1 MTIEFNKEYPE
12 FKVTQTLHQLVDN
25 LNDLATL
32 IEGNLTLVDSGLNN
46 MFDHYAPDAHEIY
59 PDSAFTMT
67 AQGLDISSTE
77 GVARFGTSDSSSMAE
92 IFSDGGNVKLAAENH
107 ILLDNSSA
115 IGSILL
121 SSSGSVYGAIR
132 KRSGS
137 SHMSI
142 FSGGHPAI
150 DFDTS
155 KITSTSTR
163 TSFPAE
169 VRIPYLE
176 TAADTVHGAINEV
189 RIDTIDKFNEDRIRL
204 TDLEDELASLDTDV
218 KENESSINNVD
229 NRVTTLEAMNISSRL
244 TNIESQIVAINNR
257 LGLLGI

>member
-1 MTIEFNKEYPE
+1 MTIELNKEYPE
-12 FKVTQTLHQLVDN
+12 FRVTHTLHQLVDN

-46 MFDHYAPDAHEIY
+46 IFDHYAPDAHEIY

-67 AQGLDISSTE
+67 AEGLDISSTE
-77 GVARFGTSDSSSMAE
+77 GAARFGTSDSSSMTE
-92 IFSDGGNVKLAAENH
+92 IFSDGGNIKLSAENH
-107 ILLDNSSA
+107 ILLDTSTA

-121 SSSGSVYGAIR
+121 SSSGSVYGAIKR
-132 KRSGS
+132 RSGS
-137 SHMSI
+137 SHLTM

-150 DFDTS
+150 DFDNS
-155 KITSTSTR
+155 KIFPSTTR
-163 TSFPAE
+163 ASFPAE
-169 VRIPYLE
+169 VRIPFLE
-176 TAADTVHGAINEV
+176 TKSDTVHGAINEV
-189 RIDTIDKFNEDRIRL
+189 RVDTLDKFGQDRIRL
-204 TDLEDELASLDTDV
+204 TDLEDGLTALDADV
-218 KENESSINNVD
+218 KENESSINSID